1 MTWPVTPQAQTDLMR
16 EDSETTLPIG
26 WRLLAE
32 TGTDALHGCGPGR
45 DNPLHGMPD
54 DLRRLL
60 QAHAGDDDEVGTGV
74 ERLGVEDR
82 QTLPGTV
89 QRAMMRLKR
98 NALRHVL
105 KTAGISRQELRGERG
120 GLTEALRGAMPAL
133 PDRPAFLRQS
143 PRTTGSSERFPHVP
157 AARGRNGTGVAAPK
171 LPAWADGAARE
182 VAARAT
188 HENGRCRPDRS
199 RRQALARHRPG
210 VLRRAAELGGEEGGR
225 TTGRPTRMGPRS
237 GGRTRATGSRGPSGP
252 QPGLTTSPD
261 PDATN
266 RLQRDAAHDDS
277 TRTG

>member
-1 MTWPVTPQAQTDLMR
+1 MR

-105 KTAGISRQELRGERG
+105 KTAGISRQE
-120 GLTEALRGAMPAL
+120 
-133 PDRPAFLRQS
+133 
-143 PRTTGSSERFPHVP
+143 
-157 AARGRNGTGVAAPK
+157 
-171 LPAWADGAARE
+171 
-182 VAARAT
+182 
-188 HENGRCRPDRS
+188 
-199 RRQALARHRPG
+199 
-210 VLRRAAELGGEEGGR
+210 
-225 TTGRPTRMGPRS
+225 
-237 GGRTRATGSRGPSGP
+237 
-252 QPGLTTSPD
+252 
-261 PDATN
+261 
-266 RLQRDAAHDDS
+266 
-277 TRTG
+277 